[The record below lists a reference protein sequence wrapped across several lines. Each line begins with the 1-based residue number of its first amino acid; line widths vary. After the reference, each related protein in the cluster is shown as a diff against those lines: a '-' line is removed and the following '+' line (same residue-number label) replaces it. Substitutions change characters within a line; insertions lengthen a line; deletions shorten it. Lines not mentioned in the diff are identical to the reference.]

1 MKLCKNNKQFFLYY
15 KKIGEPR
22 PFDVSLRDGLQSIQS
37 DKNASIIAYDLIKKQ
52 KLYNSIYVTHYPK
65 NIEVGSIVS
74 KSVLPILA
82 DSLQLFEHVEDYI
95 KYSQEYELHPYNYL
109 LIPNSKKLESV
120 IKHPLITNLSFITSV
135 SDRFQQKNTKKT
147 LEETRADIH
156 NMIFMLNN
164 EKPNNYRI
172 KLYISCINQCPLD
185 GKLDNDYIVHEIL
198 KYSNLNI
205 DSFCLSD
212 TCGTLELE
220 DFEYIV
226 DSCNFFGVP
235 FTKMAL
241 HLHVKPERTHIVKQ
255 IIHLALSKKITNFD
269 VSILE
274 TGGCSVTMDKKTLAP
289 NLSYNL
295 YYESLVDYIEKKIN

>member
-1 MKLCKNNKQFFLYY
+1 MKLCKNNNNFFLYY
-15 KKIGEPR
+15 KKLGEPR
-22 PFDVSLRDGLQSIQS
+22 PFDVSLRDGLQSIQV
-37 DKNASIIAYDLIKKQ
+37 DKTNPNKTYDLIKKQ
-52 KLYNSIYVTHYPK
+52 KLYNSIYTTHYPK

-74 KSVLPILA
+74 ASVLPILA

-95 KYSQEYELHPYNYL
+95 KYSQETELHPNNYL
-109 LIPNSKKLESV
+109 LIPNSKKLESI
-120 IKHPLITNLSFITSV
+120 IKHPLITNLSLITSV
-135 SDRFQQKNTKKT
+135 SDRFQQKNTRKT
-147 LEETRADIH
+147 LEETRLDIH
-156 NMIFMLNN
+156 NMICMLNA
-164 EKPNNYRI
+164 EKPNNYKI
-172 KLYISCINQCPLD
+172 KLYISCISQCPIA

-226 DSCNFFGVP
+226 DTCNFFGVP
-235 FTKMAL
+235 FSKMAL
-241 HLHVKPERTHIVKQ
+241 HLHVKPERRQIVKE
-255 IIHLALSKKITNFD
+255 IIHIALSKNIIHFD

-274 TGGCSVTMDKKTLAP
+274 TGGCSVTMNKSLLAP